1 MELRRLRA
9 EAGIKAADVATELG
23 CSPGKISQM
32 ETSRVS
38 ISVPD
43 TKAMLELYGVTGPYR
58 DTMIELARAAR
69 QRGWWLPYADAMPP
83 WFEHYLG
90 LETESAVVRVYQPE
104 YVPGLLQTDEYLCA
118 MAARELSP
126 WTRAELDQRRGLAC
140 ARREILTGETRLH
153 FVLDEAA
160 LRRRVGTRSTM
171 TGQLHRLLELS
182 RRDNLTLRVLPFTAG
197 AHAAMAGAFT
207 LLEFAEPVDPD
218 VVCVEH
224 LTGARHIEDAEEVAD
239 FRAAFDCLAERA
251 LSASGSA
258 ALIRRILR
266 QG

>member
-43 TKAMLELYGVTGPYR
+43 AKAMLELYGVTGPYR
-58 DTMIELARAAR
+58 DTMVELARAAR
-69 QRGWWLPYADAMPP
+69 QRGWWLPYADTMPP
-83 WFEHYLG
+83 WFEHYVG
-90 LETESAVVRVYQPE
+90 LETESAAVRVYQPE
-104 YVPGLLQTDEYLCA
+104 YVPSLLQTDEYL
-118 MAARELSP
+118 
-126 WTRAELDQRRGLAC
+126 C

-182 RRDNLTLRVLPFTAG
+182 RRDNVSLRVLPFTAG

-207 LLEFAEPVDPD
+207 LLEFADAVDPA
-218 VVCVEH
+218 VVYVEH
-224 LTGARHIEDAEEVAD
+224 LTGARCIEDPEEVVE
-239 FRAAFDCLAERA
+239 FRAAFEGLSGRA

-258 ALIRRILR
+258 TLIRRILR